1 MFSFRQL
8 ANRSM
13 SPPIRVLVAEDEMII
28 SAKISMY
35 LEEFGYE
42 VAATLTRGE
51 QVVELCRREPPDILL
66 LDINLKGELDGIG
79 AALEVQKTQS
89 IPLIYLTANSDQA
102 TFVRARAARPFAFVT
117 KPFQKAEL
125 ERALAIV
132 CDHLPTAKGNTD
144 VSEVDRS
151 DQILSDRIFLR
162 DKDRMVKVMLDEILF
177 VKAERAYCRVYTSA
191 QRFTLSIALGHL
203 EAQLPDAEFIR
214 IHRSHLINVRHV
226 SACSE
231 TQVQI
236 GDYEVPLSRG
246 YRERLLQRLNLIH

>member
-1 MFSFRQL
+1 
-8 ANRSM
+8 
-13 SPPIRVLVAEDEMII
+13 
-28 SAKISMY
+28 
-35 LEEFGYE
+35 
-42 VAATLTRGE
+42 
-51 QVVELCRREPPDILL
+51 
-66 LDINLKGELDGIG
+66 
-79 AALEVQKTQS
+79 
-89 IPLIYLTANSDQA
+89 
-102 TFVRARAARPFAFVT
+102 
-117 KPFQKAEL
+117 
-125 ERALAIV
+125 
-132 CDHLPTAKGNTD
+132 
-144 VSEVDRS
+144 
-151 DQILSDRIFLR
+151 
-162 DKDRMVKVMLDEILF
+162 MLDEILF